1 MTIAQMSHFYAL
13 CQSGSY
19 TQAAKQLYITQPA
32 LSKSIAALE
41 SELNLRLV
49 ERSTRTV
56 ALTAAGEEFARACE
70 EMLEVYRK
78 GVNNAR
84 TAAGDISGLVRF
96 GLPRDRVC
104 DTFAGLRRH
113 IEEEYPNLR
122 LELRFYS
129 ENGLLRALD
138 DHMADFV
145 LAFGR
150 PRADNVGRQ
159 SLSVSQICAVLP
171 GGHPLA
177 GAGELSFSQLRH
189 EAFLVPDYK
198 ISCVEFDTVVTY
210 AGRNGFSPHV
220 VQEADSIPQIF
231 TMVACGCGIAV
242 LSELYRFSAGEHV
255 VFVPLRDIPP
265 SEEHLLWRQRD
276 DKCLNAIVELA
287 RRYYGGGM

>member
-56 ALTAAGEEFARACE
+56 ALTAAGEEFARTCE

-122 LELRFYS
+122 LEPRFYS

-171 GGHPLA
+171 GGHSLA

-198 ISCVEFDTVVTY
+198 ISGVEFDTVVTY

>member
-13 CQSGSY
+13 CQSASY

-198 ISCVEFDTVVTY
+198 ISGVEFDTVVTY

-220 VQEADSIPQIF
+220 VQEEDSIPQIF

-242 LSELYRFSAGEHV
+242 LSELYRFSAGE
-255 VFVPLRDIPP
+255 
-265 SEEHLLWRQRD
+265 ST
-276 DKCLNAIVELA
+276 
-287 RRYYGGGM
+287 

>member
-1 MTIAQMSHFYAL
+1 M
-13 CQSGSY
+13 
-19 TQAAKQLYITQPA
+19 
-32 LSKSIAALE
+32 
-41 SELNLRLV
+41 

-96 GLPRDRVC
+96 
-104 DTFAGLRRH
+104 GLRRH

-198 ISCVEFDTVVTY
+198 ISGVEFDTVVTY

>member
-49 ERSTRTV
+49 ERTV

-104 DTFAGLRRH
+104 NTFAGLRRH

-150 PRADNVGRQ
+150 PRANNVGRQ

-198 ISCVEFDTVVTY
+198 ISGVEFDTVVTY

>member
-1 MTIAQMSHFYAL
+1 MPGRRRATSRAWSASACGGISRRNTPTSGWSCAFTAKTAFSAPWMTTWQTSSWLLA
-13 CQSGSY
+13 G
-19 TQAAKQLYITQPA
+19 PG
-32 LSKSIAALE
+32 
-41 SELNLRLV
+41 
-49 ERSTRTV
+49 RT
-56 ALTAAGEEFARACE
+56 T
-70 EMLEVYRK
+70 
-78 GVNNAR
+78 
-84 TAAGDISGLVRF
+84 
-96 GLPRDRVC
+96 
-104 DTFAGLRRH
+104 
-113 IEEEYPNLR
+113 
-122 LELRFYS
+122 
-129 ENGLLRALD
+129 
-138 DHMADFV
+138 
-145 LAFGR
+145 
-150 PRADNVGRQ
+150 VGRQ

-198 ISCVEFDTVVTY
+198 ISGVEFDTVVTY

>member
-41 SELNLRLV
+41 SEQTLRLV
-49 ERSTRTV
+49 ERSTRTG
-56 ALTAAGEEFARACE
+56 AQTAAGE

-96 GLPRDRVC
+96 
-104 DTFAGLRRH
+104 GLRRH

-198 ISCVEFDTVVTY
+198 ISGVEFDTVVTY

-287 RRYYGGGM
+287 RRYYGDGM

>member
-1 MTIAQMSHFYAL
+1 MPGRRRATSRAWSASA
-13 CQSGSY
+13 CPGTGS
-19 TQAAKQLYITQPA
+19 AIP
-32 LSKSIAALE
+32 
-41 SELNLRLV
+41 
-49 ERSTRTV
+49 
-56 ALTAAGEEFARACE
+56 FA
-70 EMLEVYRK
+70 
-78 GVNNAR
+78 
-84 TAAGDISGLVRF
+84 D
-96 GLPRDRVC
+96 
-104 DTFAGLRRH
+104 LRRH

-198 ISCVEFDTVVTY
+198 ISGVEFDTVVTY
-210 AGRNGFSPHV
+210 AGRNGFSPTWSRRRTPFPKSSPWWP
-220 VQEADSIPQIF
+220 ADAGLLFCLSSI
-231 TMVACGCGIAV
+231 A
-242 LSELYRFSAGEHV
+242 S
-255 VFVPLRDIPP
+255 VPESTWSSSP
-265 SEEHLLWRQRD
+265 
-276 DKCLNAIVELA
+276 
-287 RRYYGGGM
+287 

>member
-1 MTIAQMSHFYAL
+1 MPGRRRATSRAWSASA
-13 CQSGSY
+13 CPGTGS
-19 TQAAKQLYITQPA
+19 AIPLPA
-32 LSKSIAALE
+32 C
-41 SELNLRLV
+41 
-49 ERSTRTV
+49 
-56 ALTAAGEEFARACE
+56 G
-70 EMLEVYRK
+70 
-78 GVNNAR
+78 G
-84 TAAGDISGLVRF
+84 IS
-96 GLPRDRVC
+96 
-104 DTFAGLRRH
+104 RRNT
-113 IEEEYPNLR
+113 PNLR

-198 ISCVEFDTVVTY
+198 ISGVEFDTVVTY

-220 VQEADSIPQIF
+220 VQEADSIPKIF

>member
-122 LELRFYS
+122 LGCASAKTAFSIPLMTS
-129 ENGLLRALD
+129 G
-138 DHMADFV
+138 DFV

-198 ISCVEFDTVVTY
+198 ISGVEFDTVVTY

-255 VFVPLRDIPP
+255 VFVP
-265 SEEHLLWRQRD
+265 
-276 DKCLNAIVELA
+276 
-287 RRYYGGGM
+287 

>member
-1 MTIAQMSHFYAL
+1 
-13 CQSGSY
+13 
-19 TQAAKQLYITQPA
+19 
-32 LSKSIAALE
+32 
-41 SELNLRLV
+41 
-49 ERSTRTV
+49 
-56 ALTAAGEEFARACE
+56 
-70 EMLEVYRK
+70 
-78 GVNNAR
+78 
-84 TAAGDISGLVRF
+84 
-96 GLPRDRVC
+96 
-104 DTFAGLRRH
+104 
-113 IEEEYPNLR
+113 
-122 LELRFYS
+122 
-129 ENGLLRALD
+129 
-138 DHMADFV
+138 MADFV

-198 ISCVEFDTVVTY
+198 ISGVEFDTVVTY

-276 DKCLNAIVELA
+276 DKYLNAIVELA

>member
-56 ALTAAGEEFARACE
+56 AL
-70 EMLEVYRK
+70 
-78 GVNNAR
+78 

-198 ISCVEFDTVVTY
+198 ISGVEFDTVVTY